1 MEISLTVNGK
11 NLKSG
16 LSPNSTLL
24 NFLREHGYKSVK
36 RGCET
41 GECGSCAV
49 IVDGVP
55 RASCITLAIQAHER
69 ELTTVEALSNRPEL
83 SELQKRFIEVG
94 AIQCGYC
101 TPALLLLADDL
112 LKNSAEP
119 TEEEIRDAIS
129 GVLCRCTGYVK
140 PLEAIRKVSRKD

>member
-11 NLKSG
+11 KLKSW

-36 RGCET
+36 RGGET

-55 RASCITLAIQAHER
+55 RASCITLALQAHER
-69 ELTTVEALSNRPEL
+69 ELTTVEALSSRPEL

-94 AIQCGYC
+94 YIQCGHV
-101 TPALLLLADDL
+101 TPVVLMLADIF
-112 LKNSAEP
+112 LKKSTVP
-119 TEEEIRDAIS
+119 
-129 GVLCRCTGYVK
+129 
-140 PLEAIRKVSRKD
+140 PQ

>member
-1 MEISLTVNGK
+1 MEISVSVNGK
-11 NLKSG
+11 KLKSG
-16 LSPNSTLL
+16 LNPNSTLL
-24 NFLREHGYKSVK
+24 NFLREHGYQSVK

-49 IVDGVP
+49 IVDDVP
-55 RASCITLAIQAHER
+55 RASCITLALQVHER
-69 ELTTVEALSNRPEL
+69 EVITVEALSSRPDL

-101 TPALLLLADDL
+101 TPALLLLADNF

-119 TEEEIRDAIS
+119 TEEEIREAIS
-129 GVLCRCTGYVK
+129 GVLCRCTGYAK
-140 PLEAIRKVSRKD
+140 PLEAISKVIGKA